1 MTTFERHRHTTVR
14 RRRELFEQVR
24 AVLEER
30 LGEGDLSVE
39 DVGRAVFA
47 SRRQVQRVMED
58 HGTTFR
64 DELTGLRMERA
75 AELLRDTPLTVRAVA
90 ARVGYRQ
97 PAQFAKAFRRHHG
110 VGPSVWRAS
119 AAAQL
124 ASAA

>member
-1 MTTFERHRHTTVR
+1 MSTFERHRHSTLR
-14 RRRELFEQVR
+14 RRRELFEQVKL
-24 AVLEER
+24 VLEER

-64 DELTGLRMERA
+64 DELTGMRMERA

-110 VGPSVWRAS
+110 IGPSVFRATVARDLQS
-119 AAAQL
+119 AA
-124 ASAA
+124 